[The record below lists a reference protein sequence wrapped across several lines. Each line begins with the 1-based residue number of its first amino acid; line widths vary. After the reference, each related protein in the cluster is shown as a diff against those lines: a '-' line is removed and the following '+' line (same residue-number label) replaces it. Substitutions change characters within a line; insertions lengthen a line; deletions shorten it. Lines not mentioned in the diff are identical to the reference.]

1 MSKEKCTYYSQF
13 YTQGKFKTYY
23 TLIHNYFDRK
33 IKILKNKRRNRNNTD
48 VNMEDDEDRENNG
61 TGMLNSDEES

>member
-1 MSKEKCTYYSQF
+1 LEAAMAKEKCTYYSQF

-33 IKILKNKRRNRNNTD
+33 AKIMKKKRRNGDNTD
-48 VNMEDDEDRENNG
+48 INM
-61 TGMLNSDEES
+61 